1 LVRGL
6 TAATAV
12 AGVYAGLAEP
22 VAGRQATTVVNVS
35 TEAQLQTAMSSLASG
50 RTIVLAPGTYRL
62 SNTLWFNGAYSNI
75 VIRGSSGNRDEVV
88 LQGPGM
94 TQSNYGSAAYGIW
107 TGGGVQGITIQD
119 LTIRDFYHHGIV
131 FNAGTERPRVINVR
145 MVDIG
150 TQFIKAN
157 PDGSSGT
164 NNGLVERSAFEYTTQ
179 APGTYTNG
187 VDVHTGQN
195 WIIRSNLFR
204 NITSSAGLAGPA
216 LLMWNSSTNTLAE
229 SNTFI
234 NCARGIAFGLID
246 KSGGFDHSGGIIRNN
261 VVFRA
266 SGQGGDVGIGVA
278 DSPNTQVLNNT
289 VFLSGTYATPIELRF
304 TSTTGAVVT
313 NNLIDGTVSRR
324 NGAVGAE
331 AKTLRASPSM
341 FVNAAGGD
349 LHLVAGASA
358 VDAGDNLANV
368 TTDFDGDSRPIG
380 PATDIGADEYRP
392 RHVNRAS
399 KDRPVLSGDR
409 SDEPGTQPVRH
420 AEREALPDGDGC
432 LEFRILR
439 ALVWKAGS
447 GQKPVLPA
455 HGLGHCTP
463 LLLEFVGP
471 FVWGR
476 PAEVEHRGPLLD
488 GVADEVPVEQHVRR
502 QRPVGLER

>member
-1 LVRGL
+1 MTRLVRAL
-6 TAATAV
+6 TVATAV
-12 AGVYAGLAEP
+12 AGVYAGLAKP

-304 TSTTGAVVT
+304 TEHDRSGRHQQP
-313 NNLIDGTVSRR
+313 DRR
-324 NGAVGAE
+324 NGFAPQW
-331 AKTLRASPSM
+331 R
-341 FVNAAGGD
+341 NGG
-349 LHLVAGASA
+349 
-358 VDAGDNLANV
+358 
-368 TTDFDGDSRPIG
+368 
-380 PATDIGADEYRP
+380 
-392 RHVNRAS
+392 
-399 KDRPVLSGDR
+399 
-409 SDEPGTQPVRH
+409 
-420 AEREALPDGDGC
+420 
-432 LEFRILR
+432 
-439 ALVWKAGS
+439 
-447 GQKPVLPA
+447 
-455 HGLGHCTP
+455 
-463 LLLEFVGP
+463 
-471 FVWGR
+471 
-476 PAEVEHRGPLLD
+476 
-488 GVADEVPVEQHVRR
+488 
-502 QRPVGLER
+502 